1 MGLTRHTDIT
11 AADRF
16 NPQLADKPR
25 VLAVSKSD
33 MLDDELME
41 EIAKTLPEGIPSV
54 FISAVT
60 GQGLTELKDI
70 LWAAIVDDRNRIE
83 PLPITHRPL
92 DVRHRVQEEDDFIF
106 EPTPVDDDEFIED
119 EDWDE
124 IGWEYGDDM
133 TPDSDDMPE
142 SGEDTDTK

>member
-1 MGLTRHTDIT
+1 MTR
-11 AADRF
+11 
-16 NPQLADKPR
+16 
-25 VLAVSKSD
+25 
-33 MLDDELME
+33 
-41 EIAKTLPEGIPSV
+41 
-54 FISAVT
+54 
-60 GQGLTELKDI
+60 
-70 LWAAIVDDRNRIE
+70 
-83 PLPITHRPL
+83 PITHRPRG
-92 DVRHRVQEEDDFIF
+92 VRHRVQEEDDFIF